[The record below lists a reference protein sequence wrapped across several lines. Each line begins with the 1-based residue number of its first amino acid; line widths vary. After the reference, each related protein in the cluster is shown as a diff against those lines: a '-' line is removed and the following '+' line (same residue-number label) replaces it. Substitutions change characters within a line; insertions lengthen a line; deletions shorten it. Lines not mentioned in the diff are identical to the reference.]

1 MEEKVMTEAAKV
13 DATSSVSADGAATFP
28 SRGRFTEVMW
38 IHTAGEHPVGIVK
51 AWDPIEERWKFYIG
65 TGMGYD
71 IDEDVQMILE
81 TGTKYPSLK
90 FIRHF
95 AGEEESRNEENSDPV

>member
-1 MEEKVMTEAAKV
+1 MNGGAEV

-28 SRGRFTEVMW
+28 SGGRLREPEVLW
-38 IHTAGEHPVGIVK
+38 IHTCGEYPVGVVK

-81 TGTKYPSLK
+81 TGTKYLSLK
-90 FIRHF
+90 FIRRF
-95 AGEEESRNEENSDPV
+95 AREEESRNEENSNPV